1 MDINGGC
8 DGCKLEMKGMLIV
21 LKSDP
26 ARACVRACA
35 GNAPGSWRGGGGES
49 GPDAIHS

>member
-1 MDINGGC
+1 
-8 DGCKLEMKGMLIV
+8 MKGMLIV

-26 ARACVRACA
+26 AQARAPTHTRA
-35 GNAPGSWRGGGGES
+35 GNARGSRGGVAGWRR